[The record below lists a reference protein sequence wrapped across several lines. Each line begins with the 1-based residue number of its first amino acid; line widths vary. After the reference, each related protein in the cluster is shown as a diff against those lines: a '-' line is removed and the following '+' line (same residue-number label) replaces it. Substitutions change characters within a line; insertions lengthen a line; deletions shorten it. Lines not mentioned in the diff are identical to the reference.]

1 MLYEMMLKFWHIY
14 TSSALWICRSGSLN
28 MCVCVCVCLPNA
40 KFYSYKLNQH
50 RSVVT
55 EYEISRSE
63 VSGSSDGTLKTKLVF
78 SWKYLTDIIKFHYLM
93 ETMSLDKI
101 A

>member
-1 MLYEMMLKFWHIY
+1 MKWCSNFDIFTHLQPFEYVEVV
-14 TSSALWICRSGSLN
+14 LWI
-28 MCVCVCVCLPNA
+28 CVCVCVCLPNA